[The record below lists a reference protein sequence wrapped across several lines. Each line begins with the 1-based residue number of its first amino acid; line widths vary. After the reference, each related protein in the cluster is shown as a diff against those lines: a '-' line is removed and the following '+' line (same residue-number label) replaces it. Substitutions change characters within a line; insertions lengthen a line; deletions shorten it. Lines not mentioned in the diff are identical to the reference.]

1 MTYPPNSPG
10 YQSAQPT
17 TQFAAPTQQLGRAP
31 EPAASEPSSLPMYLN
46 IAVAVFGIAVYLAN
60 FGPLFTISNSDFPQ
74 LGTASGSTTELGLA
88 VVASLLAGLV
98 AGVALLPKQ
107 KALDAWVAVISV
119 VAFLVILAEILSAP
133 AEVTIGWGLYVVAVF
148 SFLQAAAAI
157 ANLLLNAGVITAPE
171 PKPHYEQHQSY
182 GQYQPQYYGQQPG
195 GQQQGGQ
202 HGAPQLGGQHQGPP
216 QQRPGYPQQYG
227 GYAGGSSTG
236 GFPAPGQQS
245 GQQPSQ
251 SGGHH
256 QSGPP
261 TPPTGFPAYGQP
273 QPPGSSADTGPQS
286 AVQAP
291 QHQAQP
297 TQQAQPPASQQASP
311 PPS

>member
-1 MTYPPNSPG
+1 MTYPQSNPG
-10 YQSAQPT
+10 YQSTQPT
-17 TQFAAPTQQLGRAP
+17 TQFAAPTQQPGR
-31 EPAASEPSSLPMYLN
+31 SQEPSAAVPSRLPQYLN
-46 IAVAVFGIAVYLAN
+46 IAVAVFGLAVYLAN

-88 VVASLLAGLV
+88 VVAALLAGLI
-98 AGVALLPKQ
+98 AGAALLPKQ
-107 KALDAWVAVISV
+107 RAYDAWVAIISV
-119 VAFLVILAEILSAP
+119 LAFLVILAEILTAP

-157 ANLLLNAGVITAPE
+157 ANLLLNSGVITAPE
-171 PKPHYEQHQSY
+171 PKPRYDQQQQSY
-182 GQYQPQYYGQQPG
+182 GHYQPQYYGQQP
-195 GQQQGGQ
+195 
-202 HGAPQLGGQHQGPP
+202 GGQHQGPP

-227 GYAGGSSTG
+227 GYPGGASTG
-236 GFPAPGQQS
+236 GFPAPGQLG
-245 GQQPSQ
+245 GQ
-251 SGGHH
+251 

-273 QPPGSSADTGPQS
+273 QPPGSSADTGPQGT
-286 AVQAP
+286 VQAP

-297 TQQAQPPASQQASP
+297 TQQSQPPTSQQAAP

>member
-107 KALDAWVAVISV
+107 KALDAWVAIISV
-119 VAFLVILAEILSAP
+119 LAFLVIVAELLSAP
-133 AEVTIGWGLYVVAVF
+133 AEVTIGWGLYVVAAF
-148 SFLQAAAAI
+148 SFLQAGAAI
-157 ANLLLNAGVITAPE
+157 ANLLLNAGVIAAPE
-171 PKPHYEQHQSY
+171 PKPRYEQHQGY
-182 GQYQPQYYGQQPG
+182 GQYQPQYYGQQG

-202 HGAPQLGGQHQGPP
+202 HGAPQHGGQHQALP

-245 GQQPSQ
+245 GQQPGQ
-251 SGGHH
+251 H

-261 TPPTGFPAYGQP
+261 TPPTGFPVYGQP
-273 QPPGSSADTGPQS
+273 QPPGSSADTGPQGT
-286 AVQAP
+286 VQAP
-291 QHQAQP
+291 QHQAQQS
-297 TQQAQPPASQQASP
+297 TQQAQQPASQQASP

>member
-31 EPAASEPSSLPMYLN
+31 EASASESSKLPMYLN
-46 IAVAVFGIAVYLAN
+46 IAVAVFGLAVYLAN

-88 VVASLLAGLV
+88 VVAALLAGLV
-98 AGVALLPKQ
+98 AGAALLPKQ
-107 KALDAWVAVISV
+107 RALDAWVAIISV
-119 VAFLVILAEILSAP
+119 LAFLVILAEILSAP
-133 AEVTIGWGLYVVAVF
+133 SEVTIGWGLYVVAVF
-148 SFLQAAAAI
+148 SFLQAGAAI

-171 PKPHYEQHQSY
+171 PKPRYEQPQQGY
-182 GQYQPQYYGQQPG
+182 GQYPPQYYGQQ
-195 GQQQGGQ
+195 GQQAPQGQHGGQ
-202 HGAPQLGGQHQGPP
+202 HGQHQGPP

-236 GFPAPGQQS
+236 GFQTPGQQG
-245 GQQPSQ
+245 GQ
-251 SGGHH
+251 

-273 QPPGSSADTGPQS
+273 QPPGSSADTGPQGT
-286 AVQAP
+286 VQAP
-291 QHQAQP
+291 QHQAPAHQAQP
-297 TQQAQPPASQQASP
+297 TQQSQPPASQQASP

>member
-10 YQSAQPT
+10 YQSTQPT
-17 TQFAAPTQQLGRAP
+17 TQFAAQSQQLGRA
-31 EPAASEPSSLPMYLN
+31 AEPSPAGPSKLPFYLN
-46 IAVAVFGIAVYLAN
+46 VAVAVFGVAVYLAN

-74 LGTASGSTTELGLA
+74 LGTACGSTTELGLA

-107 KALDAWVAVISV
+107 KALDAWVAIISV
-119 VAFLVILAEILSAP
+119 LAFLVILAEVLSAP
-133 AEVTIGWGLYVVAVF
+133 SEVTIGWGLYVVAAF
-148 SFLQAAAAI
+148 SFLQAGAAI

-171 PKPHYEQHQSY
+171 PKPRYEQPQPSY
-182 GQYQPQYYGQQPG
+182 GQY
-195 GQQQGGQ
+195 
-202 HGAPQLGGQHQGPP
+202 PP
-216 QQRPGYPQQYG
+216 QYG
-227 GYAGGSSTG
+227 GYAGGPSTG
-236 GFPAPGQQS
+236 GFPAPGQPS
-245 GQQPSQ
+245 GQQ
-251 SGGHH
+251 GGQ

-273 QPPGSSADTGPQS
+273 QPPGSSADTGPQGTVS
-286 AVQAP
+286 GP

-297 TQQAQPPASQQASP
+297 TQQAQPSASQQAAP